1 MSLNTVDSIE
11 NFVSDV
17 NSGRWDQVLPIVS
30 RLKLPQGKLE
40 NLYEQV
46 SAIELKPHHAGLPV
60 CRHMN
65 TCSCQVVLEMVE
77 LREVDTARAMLRQT
91 QVFNRMKQEEPDS
104 FLKLEHLCG
113 RTYFDIRCAG
123 CSGPT

>member
-46 SAIELKPHHAGLPV
+46 SATGLQQCQAELPV
-60 CRHMN
+60 FADMYAY
-65 TCSCQVVLEMVE
+65 SM
-77 LREVDTARAMLRQT
+77 
-91 QVFNRMKQEEPDS
+91 S
-104 FLKLEHLCG
+104 G
-113 RTYFDIRCAG
+113 R
-123 CSGPT
+123 P